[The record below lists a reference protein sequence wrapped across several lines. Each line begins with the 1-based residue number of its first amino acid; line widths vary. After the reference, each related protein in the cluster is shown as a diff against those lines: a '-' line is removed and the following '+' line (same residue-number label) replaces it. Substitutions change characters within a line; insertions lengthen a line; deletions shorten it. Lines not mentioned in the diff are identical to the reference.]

1 MTIDTVSHATGES
14 KLADRL
20 CRCGGILY
28 SAEDRVS
35 SLCEP
40 CRGDRLALR
49 AMALG
54 DQPLAEGLGRSLFF
68 QGVELVGQL
77 FWHVERGVTQDVLAC
92 YRRLIEAFGRRM
104 SHEPM
109 VTTLLPLS
117 AIAMKD
123 AVALFQI
130 DVMPALRNCTHL
142 DAERHWRGA
151 DAVIKG
157 LAYAEARLWRE
168 RAEALKRLPPPAG
181 DSDETD
187 DARQVEIARQIAQ
200 SRHYLT
206 LSVMEGWR

>member
-1 MTIDTVSHATGES
+1 MQTSTERLSAERHLAERLCIRCDATLYGPS
-14 KLADRL
+14 DRL
-20 CRCGGILY
+20 SLLCDACR
-28 SAEDRVS
+28 AERM
-35 SLCEP
+35 
-40 CRGDRLALR
+40 ALR
-49 AMALG
+49 SM
-54 DQPLAEGLGRSLFF
+54 PLSDAPASHEHFAR
-68 QGVELVGQL
+68 GVELVGQL

-130 DVMPALRNCTHL
+130 CVMPALRNCTHL

-168 RAEALKRLPPPAG
+168 RAEALKRLPAPAG
-181 DSDETD
+181 DGDETD
-187 DARQVEIARQIAQ
+187 DTRQAEIARQIEQ